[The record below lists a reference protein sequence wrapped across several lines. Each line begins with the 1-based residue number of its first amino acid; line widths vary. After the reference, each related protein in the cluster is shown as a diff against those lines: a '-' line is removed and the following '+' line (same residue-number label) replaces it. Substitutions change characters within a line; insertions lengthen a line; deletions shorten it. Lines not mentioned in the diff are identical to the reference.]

1 MTGEVDHVALEAIGV
16 SKAFPGVQALAD
28 VAMTLCGGEIHAL
41 VGENGAG
48 KSTLIKIITGL
59 YQPDAGQVKM
69 FGKNVK
75 FVSPRAAIEAGI
87 GMVPQERN
95 LIPAFSVGENILLE
109 KTPTQAG
116 MFVDYSQ
123 VNREAQKWLDVMK
136 LDISPATVVADL
148 SAAQMQL
155 VETAKAL
162 ALNSQVLLL
171 DEPTAAI
178 TPHEVSFLFEVLR
191 GLRDRGVA
199 ILFVTHKLE
208 EVFEL
213 CDRVTV
219 LRDGRNVAS
228 GEKIA
233 GLTRDQLITWMIG
246 RSHVIGDL
254 PERQPPTIEPV
265 LEARGLYAESG
276 THNVS
281 FQLHGGEVLGL
292 YGLVGAGRTELA
304 HALIGASKLTG
315 GELLVRGKPARP
327 ESVAAAL
334 GRYKIGYVSE
344 NRKTEGLI
352 LSHSILFNVSIT
364 IWRRIARLLGWISG
378 AQEKSIVLS
387 DIEKLDVKTP
397 SLAQAVGNLSGGN
410 QQKVSIAKWLAAKA
424 DILIF
429 DEPTIGIDIKT
440 KYALHDLIWDLSG
453 QGKAV
458 LLISSDMP
466 EMIRLADRILVMK
479 DDCIISEL
487 PNTHQ
492 YDEMSTLIMQDLA

>member
-1 MTGEVDHVALEAIGV
+1 MTGEVDHVALAATGV

-28 VAMTLCGGEIHAL
+28 VSMTLCGGEIHAL

-59 YQPDAGQVKM
+59 YQPDAGQIKM
-69 FGKNVK
+69 FGQQVK
-75 FVSPRAAIEAGI
+75 FVSPRAAIQAGI
-87 GMVPQERN
+87 GVVPQERN
-95 LIPAFSVGENILLE
+95 LIPGFSVGENILLE
-109 KTPTQAG
+109 KMPARAG
-116 MFVDYSQ
+116 TFVDYREI
-123 VNREAQKWLDVMK
+123 NREAQRWLDVMQ
-136 LDISPATVVADL
+136 LNLSPTQMVSEL

-162 ALNSQVLLL
+162 ALDSRVLLL

-178 TPHEVSFLFEVLR
+178 TPHEVAFLFDVLR

-228 GEKIA
+228 GEQIV
-233 GLTRDQLITWMIG
+233 GLSRDQLITWMIG
-246 RSHVIGDL
+246 RRQVITEL
-254 PERQPPTIEPV
+254 PTKQPRHEEPI
-265 LEARGLYAESG
+265 LEARNLCSDSG
-276 THNVS
+276 TQDVS
-281 FQLHGGEVLGL
+281 FKLHSGEVLGL

-304 HALIGASKLTG
+304 HALIGASKITG
-315 GELLVRGKPARP
+315 GELLVGGKPARP
-327 ESVAAAL
+327 NNVSTAMT
-334 GRYKIGYVSE
+334 RYKIGYVSE

-364 IWRRIARLLGWISG
+364 IWRRIARLLGWVRGTEERSLVQ
-378 AQEKSIVLS
+378 ADV
-387 DIEKLDVKTP
+387 EKLDVRTP
-397 SLAQAVGNLSGGN
+397 SLSQSVMNLSGGN

-440 KYALHDLIWDLSG
+440 KYALHDLIWDLAG
-453 QGKAV
+453 NGKAV
-458 LLISSDMP
+458 MLISSDMP

-479 DDCIISEL
+479 ANRIIGRLE
-487 PNTHQ
+487 NTHQ
-492 YDEMSTLIMQDLA
+492 YDEMSPLIMQDLA

>member
-1 MTGEVDHVALEAIGV
+1 MSEQTNHIALEVAGAA
-16 SKAFPGVQALAD
+16 KAFPGVQALDD
-28 VAMTLCGGEIHAL
+28 VSLTLNAGEIHAL

-59 YQPDAGQVKM
+59 YQPDAGQIKM
-69 FGKNVK
+69 FGRPVK
-75 FVSPRAAIEAGI
+75 FVSPRAAIQAGI
-87 GMVPQERN
+87 GVVPQERN
-95 LIPAFSVGENILLE
+95 LIPGFSVGENILLE
-109 KTPTQAG
+109 KMPAKAG
-116 MFVDYSQ
+116 MFVDYQ
-123 VNREAQKWLDVMK
+123 QINREAQQWLDVMA
-136 LDISPATVVADL
+136 LNLSPAQLVSEL

-162 ALNSQVLLL
+162 ALESRVLLL
-171 DEPTAAI
+171 DEPTASI
-178 TPHEVSFLFEVLR
+178 TPHEVTFLFNVLR

-199 ILFVTHKLE
+199 ILLVTHKLE

-233 GLTRDQLITWMIG
+233 GLSRDQLITWMIG
-246 RSHVIGDL
+246 RRHIISEL
-254 PERQPPTIEPV
+254 PAKQDRDENPA
-265 LEARGLYAESG
+265 LEARQLSAASG
-276 THNVS
+276 TQSAS
-281 FQLHGGEVLGL
+281 FKLHRGEVLGL

-304 HALIGASKLTG
+304 HALIGASKITG
-315 GELLVRGKPARP
+315 GELLVGGKAARLDN
-327 ESVAAAL
+327 VATAMT
-334 GRYKIGYVSE
+334 RYKIGYVSE

-352 LSHSILFNVSIT
+352 LSHSIMFNVSIT
-364 IWRRIARLLGWISG
+364 IWHRIARLLGWVRD
-378 AQEKSIVLS
+378 AEEKSLVLA
-387 DIEKLDVKTP
+387 DIEKLEVKTP
-397 SLAQAVGNLSGGN
+397 SLAQSVVNLSGGN

-429 DEPTIGIDIKT
+429 DEPTVGIDIKT
-440 KYALHDLIWDLSG
+440 KYALHELIWDLAA

-479 DDCIISEL
+479 ANRIIGEL
-487 PNTHQ
+487 ENTHQ
-492 YDEMSTLIMQDLA
+492 YDQMSQLIMRDLA

>member
-1 MTGEVDHVALEAIGV
+1 MTEQLDHVALEVSGV
-16 SKAFPGVQALAD
+16 SKAFPGVLALD
-28 VAMTLCGGEIHAL
+28 NVSMTLRTGEIHAL

-59 YQPDAGQVKM
+59 YQPDPGEMKM
-69 FGKNVK
+69 FGKPVK
-75 FVSPRAAIEAGI
+75 FSSTRAAIQAGI
-87 GMVPQERN
+87 GVVPQERN
-95 LIPAFSVGENILLE
+95 LIPRFTVGENILLE
-109 KTPTQAG
+109 KMPVQAG
-116 MFVDYSQ
+116 AFVDYRQ
-123 VNREAQKWLDVMK
+123 INKEAQKWLDVMR
-136 LDISPATVVADL
+136 LAISPGEMVADL

-162 ALNSQVLLL
+162 ALDSRVLLL
-171 DEPTAAI
+171 DEPTASI
-178 TPHEVSFLFEVLR
+178 TTHEMTFLFSVLR
-191 GLRDRGVA
+191 DLRNQGVA

-208 EVFEL
+208 EVMEL
-213 CDRVTV
+213 CDCVTV

-246 RSHVIGDL
+246 RPQEITEL
-254 PERQPPTIEPV
+254 PPKQLDREEPA
-265 LEARGLYAESG
+265 LELRNLSAESG
-276 THNVS
+276 TQDAS
-281 FQLHGGEVLGL
+281 FKLHRGEVLGL

-304 HALIGASKLTG
+304 HALIGAARITG
-315 GELLVRGKPARP
+315 GELLVDGKPARP
-327 ESVAAAL
+327 KDVSTAMNK
-334 GRYKIGYVSE
+334 YKIGYVSE

-364 IWRRIARLLGWISG
+364 IWKRIARLFGWVRS
-378 AQEKSIVLS
+378 AEERSVVLDNVS
-387 DIEKLDVKTP
+387 KLDVKTP
-397 SLAQAVGNLSGGN
+397 SLEQRVMNLSGGN

-440 KYALHDLIWDLSG
+440 KYALHDLIWDLAA

-466 EMIRLADRILVMK
+466 EMIRLADRVLVMK
-479 DDCIISEL
+479 ANRIIDEL
-487 PNTHQ
+487 PNSHD
-492 YDEMSTLIMQDLA
+492 YDQMSQRIMQDLA